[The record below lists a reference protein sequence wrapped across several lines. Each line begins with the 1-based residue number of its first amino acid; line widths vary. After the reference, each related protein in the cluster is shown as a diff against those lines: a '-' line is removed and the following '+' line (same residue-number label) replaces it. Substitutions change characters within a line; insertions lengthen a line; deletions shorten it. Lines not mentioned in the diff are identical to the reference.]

1 MVAMTELATS
11 GQPRLSIG
19 EVAQRTG
26 LSVHALRFY
35 EREGL
40 LASPV
45 ERTADGHRTY
55 RERDVTWLEMCIK
68 LRSSGM
74 PLAAIRR
81 YAELVCAGPGNE
93 KDRLDILRQHQQRVT
108 AQIVA
113 LTTCLQMINFKV
125 NLYQDSL
132 TADPSDP
139 IRSGVQ
145 DCLAYDK

>member
-1 MVAMTELATS
+1 MTAPAPS
-11 GQPRLSIG
+11 GRQGLSIG
-19 EVAQRTG
+19 EAAQRTG

-45 ERTADGHRTY
+45 ERTADGRRAY
-55 RERDVTWLEMCIK
+55 RERDIEWLELCIR

-81 YAELVCAGPGNE
+81 YAELVREGSGNE
-93 KDRLDILRQHQQRVT
+93 KERLDILRQHQQRVT
-108 AQIVA
+108 DQIAA
-113 LTTCLQMINFKV
+113 LITCLQMINFKV

-132 TADPSDP
+132 TADPGDP
-139 IRSGVQ
+139 IWSDVQ
-145 DCLAYDK
+145 ECLPYHQ